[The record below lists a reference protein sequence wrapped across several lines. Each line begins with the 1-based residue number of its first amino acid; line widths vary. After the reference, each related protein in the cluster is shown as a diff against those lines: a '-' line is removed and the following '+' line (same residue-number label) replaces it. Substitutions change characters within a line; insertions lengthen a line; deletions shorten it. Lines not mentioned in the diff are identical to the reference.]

1 MVQSVLVDRTGCGCC
16 LSVHAAHW
24 PNERSR
30 ITSLRW
36 IKFSHRRFVS
46 HWSGRDFSSD
56 ASFDARTGQFTD
68 RLCGC
73 IQSDHLASSE
83 LLVADRFRAGGI
95 LFRLHLATLC
105 RKGKRSAR
113 YSRFLLVMTAQLSD
127 ETAIVCEGKC
137 KRRRRDMF
145 IAPDIKY
152 PLSSVGAAYRKTC
165 RSYGASPNVH
175 FKSINMSRLRR
186 CHSIPQASI
195 ITRPSVRR

>member
-1 MVQSVLVDRTGCGCC
+1 VARFD
-16 LSVHAAHW
+16 HAY
-24 PNERSR
+24 P
-30 ITSLRW
+30 
-36 IKFSHRRFVS
+36 
-46 HWSGRDFSSD
+46 DSSYQ
-56 ASFDARTGQFTD
+56 FLARLT
-68 RLCGC
+68 
-73 IQSDHLASSE
+73 
-83 LLVADRFRAGGI
+83 
-95 LFRLHLATLC
+95 
-105 RKGKRSAR
+105 
-113 YSRFLLVMTAQLSD
+113 MTAQLSD

-195 ITRPSVRR
+195 IRRPSVRR